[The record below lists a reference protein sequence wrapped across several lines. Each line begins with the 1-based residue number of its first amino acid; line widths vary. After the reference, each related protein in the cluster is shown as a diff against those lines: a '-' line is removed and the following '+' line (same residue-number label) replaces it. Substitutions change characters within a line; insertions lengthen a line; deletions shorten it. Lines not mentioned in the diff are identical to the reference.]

1 MLQFFKTQV
10 YYPVLDLLFPKYC
23 IACETLISAE
33 AGFLCLSCKHTLP
46 YTDMEKME
54 ENTAQIRML
63 TRLPVQFAASLL
75 YFVDAGMVRAML
87 HKLKY
92 QNRPEIGSYLGELMA
107 QKFAS
112 QAWFRSVDAI
122 VPVPLHPA
130 KKVKRGYNQSACI
143 AEGIASYSR
152 KPMLL
157 NAVKRIRNTSSQ
169 TDKNRKERML
179 NVADAFTLHRA
190 NQIEGKHIL
199 LVDDV
204 LTTGA
209 TLGACGRSILTGT
222 NCTLSIA
229 TAAIAYY

>member
-1 MLQFFKTQV
+1 MLQFLKTQV

-54 ENTAQIRML
+54 ENVAQIRML
-63 TRLPVQFAASLL
+63 TKLPVQFAASLL
-75 YFVDAGMVRAML
+75 YFIDAGMVRAML

-92 QNRPEIGSYLGELMA
+92 HNRPEIGVYLGELLG
-107 QKFAS
+107 QKFSA

-122 VPVPLHPA
+122 VPVPLHAA
-130 KKVKRGYNQSACI
+130 KKAKRGYNQSECI
-143 AEGIASYSR
+143 AEGIANYSH
-152 KPMLL
+152 KPILA
-157 NAVKRIRNTSSQ
+157 NVIKRTRNTSSQ
-169 TDKNRKERML
+169 TDKSRKERMD
-179 NVADAFTLHRA
+179 NVADAFALRRA
-190 NQIEGKHIL
+190 KQIEGKHIL

-209 TLGACGRSILTGT
+209 TLASCGSSILKEA

-229 TAAIAYY
+229 TVAIAYH

>member
-1 MLQFFKTQV
+1 MLQFIKTQV

-23 IACETLISAE
+23 ISCNTLVSAE

-54 ENTAQIRML
+54 ESAAQIRML
-63 TRLPVQFAASLL
+63 TRLPVKYAASLF
-75 YFVDAGMVRAML
+75 YFIDAGMVREML

-92 QNRPEIGSYLGELMA
+92 HNRPEIGVYLGELLA
-107 QKFAS
+107 QKFSS
-112 QAWFRSVDAI
+112 QPWFQSIDAI
-122 VPVPLHPA
+122 VPVPLHA
-130 KKVKRGYNQSACI
+130 VKKAKRGYNQSACI
-143 AEGIASYSR
+143 AEGIASYCR
-152 KPMLL
+152 KPVLI

-169 TDKNRKERML
+169 TDKNRKERME
-179 NVADAFTLHRA
+179 NVADAFILRRA
-190 NQIEGKHIL
+190 EQIAGKHIL

-209 TLGACGRSILTGT
+209 TLASCGRSILSGA

-229 TAAIAYY
+229 TVAIAYH